1 MTQTKTLSDSTAVR
15 WTVLALISITML
27 AAYYFVDMI
36 APLESLLEQPPYHWT
51 PSNYG
56 FFSGSEYMLNVLGFL
71 IFSGIILDKMGIRF
85 TGLLAASVML
95 AGAFIK
101 MYGLSPYFNDG
112 GMGHAFFGSFWTS
125 MPASA

>member
-1 MTQTKTLSDSTAVR
+1 
-15 WTVLALISITML
+15 ML

-71 IFSGIILDKMGIRF
+71 IFS
-85 TGLLAASVML
+85 AS
-95 AGAFIK
+95 F
-101 MYGLSPYFNDG
+101 
-112 GMGHAFFGSFWTS
+112 
-125 MPASA
+125 